1 MCTPLR
7 MSALVARGVPTGS
20 TWCAAMHELFISY
33 CRHDSDAANAL
44 ADTLSKAGLSV
55 WLDRKGIQEGA
66 AFDTQ
71 IEEAIAQTSVVI
83 VIWSEHSVKSDWVRA
98 EAAYALGKH
107 KLLPISID
115 QSEPPLQ
122 FMQIQTID
130 FRYWDRTSNHHA
142 FQQLAGALAKRLEAS
157 AASTDAQP
165 RSVSHT
171 LAALSAD
178 AVAHPAKTRLQAW
191 IAAAGLRFPETV
203 VEKEYQDYFCEKTF
217 IIAQFA
223 MLLAAAT
230 YVVYGAADIAMESG
244 GVLSTRF
251 RFMIALPLMATFF
264 ALSFRPFAR
273 RHSQAFIIAFGVV
286 AMTCTYMSVYLIAAD
301 SPFRIDN
308 GNATMN
314 AMLMLGFLALL
325 PLSVSST
332 IVLGSIIVAV
342 HAGVVM
348 QAGMLLWTSWLFYLH
363 VGSMFTVACCIAYWR
378 ERFYRT
384 AFAAEFSDQPPLSG
398 PGGML
403 V

>member
-1 MCTPLR
+1 
-7 MSALVARGVPTGS
+7 
-20 TWCAAMHELFISY
+20 MHELFISY

-55 WLDRKGIQEGA
+55 WLDRKAIQEGD

-71 IEEAIAQTSVVI
+71 IEEAIAQTRVVI
-83 VIWSEHSVKSDWVRA
+83 VIWSEHSVKSHWVRA

-130 FRYWDRTSNHHA
+130 FRYWDRTSNHRA
-142 FQQLAGALAKRLEAS
+142 FQQLAAALAKRLEAS
-157 AASTDAQP
+157 AVSTGAQP
-165 RSVSHT
+165 RSLSHT

-178 AVAHPAKTRLQAW
+178 AVEHPAKTRLEAW

-217 IIAQFA
+217 IVAQFA

-230 YVVYGAADIAMESG
+230 YVVYGAADMAMESG

-264 ALSFRPFAR
+264 ALSFKPFAR

-286 AMTCTYMSVYLIAAD
+286 AMACTYINVYLIAAE

-325 PLSVSST
+325 PLSVGST
-332 IVLGSIIVAV
+332 IMLGSIVVAV

-348 QAGMLLWTSWLFYLH
+348 QAGMLLWTSCAHRLCSSPEFAHKSPLTVPLH
-363 VGSMFTVACCIAYWR
+363 SRARC
-378 ERFYRT
+378 
-384 AFAAEFSDQPPLSG
+384 SN
-398 PGGML
+398 
-403 V
+403 

>member
-1 MCTPLR
+1 
-7 MSALVARGVPTGS
+7 
-20 TWCAAMHELFISY
+20 MHELFISY

-44 ADTLSKAGLSV
+44 AETLSKAGLSV
-55 WLDRKGIQEGA
+55 WLDRKGIQEGD

-71 IEEAIAQTSVVI
+71 IEEAIAQTRVVI
-83 VIWSEHSVKSDWVRA
+83 VIWSEHSVKSHWVRA

-142 FQQLAGALAKRLEAS
+142 FQQLAGALAKRLETS
-157 AASTDAQP
+157 AASTDAEP
-165 RSVSHT
+165 RSVSHR
-171 LAALSAD
+171 LAAFSAD
-178 AVAHPAKTRLQAW
+178 AVECPAKTRLEGW

-230 YVVYGAADIAMESG
+230 YVVYGAADMAMESG

-251 RFMIALPLMATFF
+251 RFMIVLPLMATFF

-273 RHSQAFIIAFGVV
+273 RHAQAFIIAFGVV
-286 AMTCTYMSVYLIAAD
+286 GMACTYINVYLIAAD

-314 AMLMLGFLALL
+314 AMLLLGFLALL
-325 PLSVSST
+325 PLSVGST
-332 IVLGSIIVAV
+332 IMLGSIVVAV
-342 HAGVVM
+342 HAGIVM
-348 QAGMLLWTSWLFYLH
+348 EA
-363 VGSMFTVACCIAYWR
+363 SMFLWNQLAVLSSCQLDVHGRLLHCVLARALLPNGICGTVWMARRRCLL
-378 ERFYRT
+378 E
-384 AFAAEFSDQPPLSG
+384 FAAGVAPKGYTPVSSCRRAI
-398 PGGML
+398 
-403 V
+403 

>member
-1 MCTPLR
+1 
-7 MSALVARGVPTGS
+7 
-20 TWCAAMHELFISY
+20 MHELFISY

-44 ADTLSKAGLSV
+44 ADTLSQAGLSV

-83 VIWSEHSVKSDWVRA
+83 VIWSEHSVKSHWVRA
-98 EAAYALGKH
+98 EAAYALGKR

-157 AASTDAQP
+157 AALTDAQP

-178 AVAHPAKTRLQAW
+178 AVEHPAKTRLEAW

-223 MLLAAAT
+223 MLLATVT
-230 YVVYGAADIAMESG
+230 YLVYGAADMAMESG

-286 AMTCTYMSVYLIAAD
+286 GMACTYINVYLIAAD

-325 PLSVSST
+325 PLSVGST
-332 IVLGSIIVAV
+332 IVLGSIVVAV
-342 HAGVVM
+342 HAVVVM
-348 QAGMLLWTSWLFYLH
+348 QTGMSLSTSWLFYLH
-363 VGSMFTVACCIAYWR
+363 VSSMFMVACCIAYWR

-384 AFAAEFSDQPPLSG
+384 AFAAEFSYDPPLSG
-398 PGGML
+398 TVRYG
-403 V
+403 

>member
-1 MCTPLR
+1 
-7 MSALVARGVPTGS
+7 V
-20 TWCAAMHELFISY
+20 HELFISY
-33 CRHDSDAANAL
+33 CRHDLDDANAL

-55 WLDRKGIQEGA
+55 WLDRKAIQEGD

-71 IEEAIAQTSVVI
+71 IEQAIAQTRVVI
-83 VIWSEHSVKSDWVRA
+83 VIWSEHSVKSHWVRA
-98 EAAYALGKH
+98 EAAYALGKR

-115 QSEPPLQ
+115 QCEPPLQ

-142 FQQLAGALAKRLEAS
+142 FQQLAGALAKRLAAS
-157 AASTDAQP
+157 AASTDTQL
-165 RSVSHT
+165 RSVSQT
-171 LAALSAD
+171 LVALSAD
-178 AVAHPAKTRLQAW
+178 AVEHPAKTILEAW

-203 VEKEYQDYFCEKTF
+203 IEKEYQDYFCGETF

-223 MLLAAAT
+223 MLLAVAT
-230 YVVYGAADIAMESG
+230 YAVYGAADIAMESG

-273 RHSQAFIIAFGVV
+273 RHSQAFIIAFGIVGIV
-286 AMTCTYMSVYLIAAD
+286 CTYINVYLIAAD

-325 PLSVSST
+325 PLSVGSA
-332 IVLGSIIVAV
+332 IVLGSIIVAG

-348 QAGMLLWTSWLFYLH
+348 QAGMLLWVSWLFYLH
-363 VGSMFTVACCIAYWR
+363 VTSMFTVACCIAYWR

-384 AFAAEFSDQPPLSG
+384 AFAAEFSYGVS
-398 PGGML
+398 
-403 V
+403 

>member
-1 MCTPLR
+1 
-7 MSALVARGVPTGS
+7 
-20 TWCAAMHELFISY
+20 MHELFISY

-44 ADTLSKAGLSV
+44 ADALSKAGLSV
-55 WLDRKGIQEGA
+55 WLDRKAIQDGD

-71 IEEAIAQTSVVI
+71 IEEAIAQTRVVI
-83 VIWSEHSVKSDWVRA
+83 VIWSEHSVKSHWVRA

-178 AVAHPAKTRLQAW
+178 AVEHPAKTRLEAW
-191 IAAAGLRFPETV
+191 IAAAGLRFPETI

-223 MLLAAAT
+223 MLLATVT
-230 YVVYGAADIAMESG
+230 YLVYGAADMAMESG

-251 RFMIALPLMATFF
+251 RFMIALPLMVTFF

-273 RHSQAFIIAFGVV
+273 RS
-286 AMTCTYMSVYLIAAD
+286 TRRCS
-301 SPFRIDN
+301 SR
-308 GNATMN
+308 
-314 AMLMLGFLALL
+314 LA
-325 PLSVSST
+325 
-332 IVLGSIIVAV
+332 
-342 HAGVVM
+342 
-348 QAGMLLWTSWLFYLH
+348 
-363 VGSMFTVACCIAYWR
+363 
-378 ERFYRT
+378 
-384 AFAAEFSDQPPLSG
+384 
-398 PGGML
+398 
-403 V
+403 

>member
-1 MCTPLR
+1 
-7 MSALVARGVPTGS
+7 
-20 TWCAAMHELFISY
+20 MHELFISY

-71 IEEAIAQTSVVI
+71 IEEAIAQTRVVI
-83 VIWSEHSVKSDWVRA
+83 VIWSEHSVKSHWVRA
-98 EAAYALGKH
+98 EAAYALGKR

-178 AVAHPAKTRLQAW
+178 AVEHPAKTRLEAW
-191 IAAAGLRFPETV
+191 IAVAGLRFPETV

-223 MLLAAAT
+223 MLLATVT
-230 YVVYGAADIAMESG
+230 YLVYGAADMAMESG

-286 AMTCTYMSVYLIAAD
+286 AMSCTYISVYLIATE
-301 SPFRIDN
+301 SLFRIDN
-308 GNATMN
+308 GNGTMN

-325 PLSVSST
+325 PLSVGST
-332 IVLGSIIVAV
+332 IVLGSIVVAV
-342 HAGVVM
+342 HAVVVM
-348 QAGMLLWTSWLFYLH
+348 QAGILLSTSWLFYLH
-363 VGSMFTVACCIAYWR
+363 VSSMFMVACCIAYWR

-384 AFAAEFSDQPPLSG
+384 AFATEFSYDPPLSG
-398 PGGML
+398 TVRYG
-403 V
+403 

>member
-1 MCTPLR
+1 
-7 MSALVARGVPTGS
+7 
-20 TWCAAMHELFISY
+20 MHELFISY

-55 WLDRKGIQEGA
+55 WLDRRAIQEGD

-71 IEEAIAQTSVVI
+71 IEEAIAQTRVVI
-83 VIWSEHSVKSDWVRA
+83 VIWSEHSVKSHWVRA

-130 FRYWDRTSNHHA
+130 FRYWDRTSNHRA

-157 AASTDAQP
+157 ATDAQP

-178 AVAHPAKTRLQAW
+178 AVEHPAKTRLEAW
-191 IAAAGLRFPETV
+191 IVAAGLCFPETV
-203 VEKEYQDYFCEKTF
+203 VEKEYQDYFREKTF

-223 MLLAAAT
+223 MLLTAAT
-230 YVVYGAADIAMESG
+230 YVVYGAAD
-244 GVLSTRF
+244 
-251 RFMIALPLMATFF
+251 MA
-264 ALSFRPFAR
+264 
-273 RHSQAFIIAFGVV
+273 I
-286 AMTCTYMSVYLIAAD
+286 
-301 SPFRIDN
+301 
-308 GNATMN
+308 

-325 PLSVSST
+325 PLSAGST
-332 IVLGSIIVAV
+332 IVLGSIVVAV
-342 HAGVVM
+342 HASVVM

-363 VGSMFTVACCIAYWR
+363 VSSMFTVACCIAYWR

-384 AFAAEFSDQPPLSG
+384 AFAVEFG
-398 PGGML
+398 
-403 V
+403 

>member
-1 MCTPLR
+1 MQ
-7 MSALVARGVPTGS
+7 
-20 TWCAAMHELFISY
+20 ELFISY
-33 CRHDSDAANAL
+33 CRHDFDTANAL
-44 ADTLSKAGLSV
+44 ADKLFKAGLSV
-55 WLDRKGIQEGA
+55 WLDRKAIEEGA

-71 IEEAIAQTSVVI
+71 IEEAIAQTRVVI
-83 VIWSEHSVKSDWVRA
+83 VIWSEHSVKSHWVRA
-98 EAAYALGKH
+98 EAAYALGKR

-142 FQQLAGALAKRLEAS
+142 FQQLAAALAKRLEAS
-157 AASTDAQP
+157 AASSDAQP

-171 LAALSAD
+171 LAALRAD
-178 AVAHPAKTRLQAW
+178 ALKHPAKKRLEAW
-191 IAAAGLRFPETV
+191 IAAAGLRFPETI
-203 VEKEYQDYFCEKTF
+203 VEEQYQDYFCEKTF

-230 YVVYGAADIAMESG
+230 YVVYGAADMAMESG

-286 AMTCTYMSVYLIAAD
+286 AMACTYMNVYLIAVD
-301 SPFRIDN
+301 SPFRVDN

-332 IVLGSIIVAV
+332 ILLGSIVVAV

-348 QAGMLLWTSWLFYLH
+348 ESGMLLWTSWLFHLH

-378 ERFYRT
+378 ERFHRIV
-384 AFAAEFSDQPPLSG
+384 FAASIDSDHGASAWSSPASLTEDGWTDPVRWAER
-398 PGGML
+398 PAAA
-403 V
+403 

>member
-1 MCTPLR
+1 MAITSPGAKSGILSQR
-7 MSALVARGVPTGS
+7 IWQGG
-20 TWCAAMHELFISY
+20 AAMHELFISY

-44 ADTLSKAGLSV
+44 ADMLSKAGLSV

-71 IEEAIAQTSVVI
+71 IEEAISQTRVVI
-83 VIWSEHSVKSDWVRA
+83 VIWSEHSVKSHWVRA

-115 QSEPPLQ
+115 QSEAPLQ

-142 FQQLAGALAKRLEAS
+142 FQQLAGALAKRLEVS
-157 AASTDAQP
+157 AGPTEAQV
-165 RSVSHT
+165 RSMSHT

-178 AVAHPAKTRLQAW
+178 AVKHPAKKRLEAW

-230 YVVYGAADIAMESG
+230 YVVYGAADMAMESG

-273 RHSQAFIIAFGVV
+273 RHSQAFIMAFGVV
-286 AMTCTYMSVYLIAAD
+286 GMACTYINVYLIAAD

-308 GNATMN
+308 GNGTMN

-332 IVLGSIIVAV
+332 IVLGSIVVAV

-384 AFAAEFSDQPPLSG
+384 AFAAEFS
-398 PGGML
+398 
-403 V
+403 

>member
-1 MCTPLR
+1 
-7 MSALVARGVPTGS
+7 
-20 TWCAAMHELFISY
+20 MHELFISY

-55 WLDRKGIQEGA
+55 WLDRNAIQEGD

-83 VIWSEHSVKSDWVRA
+83 VIWSEHSVKSHWVRA
-98 EAAYALGKH
+98 EAAYALGKR

-142 FQQLAGALAKRLEAS
+142 FQQLAGALARRLEAS
-157 AASTDAQP
+157 AASTVAEP
-165 RSVSHT
+165 RPGSHT
-171 LAALSAD
+171 LAALSAG
-178 AVAHPAKTRLQAW
+178 VVEHPAKARLKAW

-217 IIAQFA
+217 SIAQFA
-223 MLLAAAT
+223 MLLAIAT
-230 YVVYGAADIAMESG
+230 YLVYGAADMAMESG

-273 RHSQAFIIAFGVV
+273 RYSQAFIIAFGIV
-286 AMTCTYMSVYLIAAD
+286 AMTCTYISVYLIAAD

-308 GNATMN
+308 GNGTMN
-314 AMLMLGFLALL
+314 AMLMLGFLPLL
-325 PLSVSST
+325 PLSMLST
-332 IVLGSIIVAV
+332 IVLGSIIVAA
-342 HAGVVM
+342 HAVVVM
-348 QAGMLLWTSWLFYLH
+348 QAGMSLPSCWLFYLH
-363 VGSMFTVACCIAYWR
+363 VGSMFMVACCIAYSR

-384 AFAAEFSDQPPLSG
+384 AFAAEFSYDPPPSG
-398 PGGML
+398 TVRYG
-403 V
+403 